1 MIVRGLSR
9 SRGAPEIEEHS
20 IVERILPPA
29 SGLLLPAD
37 S

>member
-20 IVERILPPA
+20 IVEQILPPDFCR
-29 SGLLLPAD
+29 LPPAH